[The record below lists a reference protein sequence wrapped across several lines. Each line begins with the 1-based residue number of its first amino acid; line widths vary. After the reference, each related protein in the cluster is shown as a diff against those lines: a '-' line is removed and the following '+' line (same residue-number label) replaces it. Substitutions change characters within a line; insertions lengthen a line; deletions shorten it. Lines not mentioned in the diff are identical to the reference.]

1 MKKTLQKL
9 GLTILVLFGLLYVSK
24 YKHLLTAIST
34 IYMKGHTTAYLSDY
48 KNFDNWGVLDP
59 SENLSHGL
67 FIPVLIRLP

>member
-24 YKHLLTAIST
+24 YKYLLTAIST

-48 KNFDNWGVLDP
+48 KNFDNRVLDP
-59 SENLSHGL
+59 
-67 FIPVLIRLP
+67 